1 VAETPDQN
9 NDDLDSQQAVPS
21 SVFIEIKSVPQ
32 RSLARDLRL
41 RDGDVIVAIDGVDCH
56 LDIAEF
62 EDLLLDAR
70 DDETPLFVTIG
81 RDGMF
86 FEIFM
91 TGPLGVSLDYTN
103 AQLAADIAAGFS
115 NHLVGPKEQYQTYE
129 ALRDLHR
136 HVTIYS
142 TEYSGLATICPPLWL
157 IQHRALEPLAAVIAA
172 YAAAAAVHWAVLLL
186 TVVLIG
192 AYFHKI
198 QFRIIRNYNIFTE
211 HFYWVVCAAR
221 SVADAQKICR
231 EIDPKCVFSFS
242 YVGPPQDNEVEDK
255 KAARRAARAAK

>member
-9 NDDLDSQQAVPS
+9 HDDLDPQQAVPS

-32 RSLARDLRL
+32 RSYARDLRL
-41 RDGDVIVAIDGVDCH
+41 RDGDVIVAIDGAACH

-70 DDETPLFVTIG
+70 DDEISLFVTIG
-81 RDGMF
+81 RDQMF
-86 FEIFM
+86 FEIFIA
-91 TGPLGVSLDYTN
+91 GPLGISLDYTD
-103 AQLAADIAAGFS
+103 AQRAADIASRFAS
-115 NHLVGPKEQYQTYE
+115 HSVGPKEQYQTYE
-129 ALRDLHR
+129 ALRDVRR

-142 TEYSGLATICPPLWL
+142 TAYSGLATICPPLWL

-172 YAAAAAVHWAVLLL
+172 YAAAAAVHWGLFVI

-242 YVGPPQDNEVEDK
+242 YVGPPQGNEVEDK
-255 KAARRAARAAK
+255 KSARRAARAAR